1 MSDLTVNAA
10 TRTAL
15 LALQNA
21 ADARLDAARRLE
33 SGKRVERVGDDP
45 AAFFQARALSNRIA
59 DIDETGR
66 RIGQALSAVETG
78 LVGIEAAEELVQQ
91 LRGLALSA
99 QDASADRLP
108 TITQQFDI
116 LRNQLDALAADVSY
130 GGVSLLDDPAG
141 TVSVEVGDIS
151 GATADITGQAASAS
165 ALGIGTAAGTYNGFA
180 SSADIAAA
188 VSAIDGAVNAVLRG
202 AASRLGSG
210 VALLN
215 IRETFSSDL
224 SATLQGGVDD
234 LVLADLDEEAARLVS
249 ARTRDQL
256 GTFSLGVAAESETAI
271 QQLLGIG
278 S

>member
-78 LVGIEAAEELVQQ
+78 LVGIEAAEELAQQ

-188 VSAIDGAVNAVLRG
+188 VSAIDGAVDVLRG

>member
-1 MSDLTVNAA
+1 
-10 TRTAL
+10 
-15 LALQNA
+15 
-21 ADARLDAARRLE
+21 
-33 SGKRVERVGDDP
+33 
-45 AAFFQARALSNRIA
+45 
-59 DIDETGR
+59 
-66 RIGQALSAVETG
+66 LSA
-78 LVGIEAAEELVQQ
+78 
-91 LRGLALSA
+91 R
-99 QDASADRLP
+99 DASADRLP

-116 LRNQLDALAADVSY
+116 LRGQLDALAADVSY
-130 GGVSLLDDPAG
+130 GGVSLLSDPAG
-141 TVSVEVGDIS
+141 TLSVEVGDVS
-151 GATADITGQAASAS
+151 GATADIAGQAASAS

-180 SSADIAAA
+180 TSADISAA
-188 VSAIDGAVNAVLRG
+188 VSAIDGAVDILRG

-256 GTFSLGVAAESETAI
+256 GTFSLGVAAESEAAI

>member
-78 LVGIEAAEELVQQ
+78 LVGIEAAEELAQQ

-99 QDASADRLP
+99 RDASADRLP

-116 LRNQLDALAADVSY
+116 LRGQLDALAADVSY
-130 GGVSLLDDPAG
+130 GGVSLLSDPAG
-141 TVSVEVGDIS
+141 TLSVEVGDVS
-151 GATADITGQAASAS
+151 GATADIAGQAASAS

-180 SSADIAAA
+180 TSADISAA
-188 VSAIDGAVNAVLRG
+188 VSAIDGAVDILRG

-256 GTFSLGVAAESETAI
+256 GTFSLGVAAESEAAI

>member
-33 SGKRVERVGDDP
+33 GGKRVERVGDDP

-59 DIDETGR
+59 GIDETGR
-66 RIGQALSAVETG
+66 RIGQALSAVESG
-78 LVGIEAAEELVQQ
+78 LVGIEAAEELAQQ

-116 LRNQLDALAADVSY
+116 LRRQFDALAADVSL
-130 GGVSLLDDPAG
+130 GGVSLLSDPAG
-141 TVSVEVGDIS
+141 TLSVEVGDIS
-151 GATADITGQAASAS
+151 AATADISGQAASAS
-165 ALGIGTAAGTYNGFA
+165 ALGIGTAVGTYNGFA
-180 SSADIAAA
+180 SSADISAA
-188 VSAIDGAVNAVLRG
+188 VSAIDGAVDVLRG

-256 GTFSLGVAAESETAI
+256 GAFSLGVAAESETAI

>member
-78 LVGIEAAEELVQQ
+78 LVGIEAAEELAQQ

-99 QDASADRLP
+99 RDASADRLP

-116 LRNQLDALAADVSY
+116 LRNQLDTLAADVSY
-130 GGVSLLDDPAG
+130 GGVSLLSDPAG
-141 TVSVEVGDIS
+141 TLSVEVGDIS
-151 GATADITGQAASAS
+151 AATADISGQAASAS
-165 ALGIGTAAGTYNGFA
+165 ALGIGTASGTYNGFA
-180 SSADIAAA
+180 SSADISAA
-188 VSAIDGAVNAVLRG
+188 VSAIDGAVDVLRG

-234 LVLADLDEEAARLVS
+234 LVLSDLDEEAARLVS

-278 S
+278 R

>member
-78 LVGIEAAEELVQQ
+78 LVGIEAAEELAQQ

-188 VSAIDGAVNAVLRG
+188 VSAVDVLRG

>member
-78 LVGIEAAEELVQQ
+78 LVGIEAAEELAQQ

-116 LRNQLDALAADVSY
+116 LRNQLDALATDVSY
-130 GGVSLLDDPAG
+130 GGVSLLSDPAG
-141 TVSVEVGDIS
+141 TLSVEVGDVS
-151 GATADITGQAASAS
+151 GATADIAGQAASAS
-165 ALGIGTAAGTYNGFA
+165 ALGIGTASGTYNAFA
-180 SSADIAAA
+180 TGADIAAA
-188 VSAIDGAVNAVLRG
+188 VDVLRG

-256 GTFSLGVAAESETAI
+256 GAFSLGVAAESETAI

>member
-1 MSDLTVNAA
+1 
-10 TRTAL
+10 
-15 LALQNA
+15 
-21 ADARLDAARRLE
+21 
-33 SGKRVERVGDDP
+33 
-45 AAFFQARALSNRIA
+45 
-59 DIDETGR
+59 
-66 RIGQALSAVETG
+66 
-78 LVGIEAAEELVQQ
+78 
-91 LRGLALSA
+91 
-99 QDASADRLP
+99 
-108 TITQQFDI
+108 

-188 VSAIDGAVNAVLRG
+188 VSAIDGAVDVLRG